1 MSDLDFSI
9 DWLSSGSTDPIF
21 RDTSAQLAIKLDNVC
36 LTRNE
41 DLWSKTVRDS
51 ILVSVYPLA
60 SWLAGSWWRLNNEPL
75 PASGTRPPLAWRMA
89 HELGAANHGFVWPRI
104 LFVPDGETMSIWAE
118 PIATP
123 GQSVNYTTGL
133 ETVKT
138 LSMNEFQR
146 ATDVLVEN
154 VLSRLEAVEQGQTEL
169 ASLWALVKEDRNN
182 AEATQIR
189 QLEAQMGFDPEEC
202 LPAII
207 EEALRMQATTGQTAM
222 SELAPVFGDEISR
235 IGDLQRQSGLKG
247 RPQVTS
253 ADIDMYTTWAR
264 PWEQGVAAAKR
275 LRKNLDIKTD
285 LIPDSTLFH
294 LFGVTQGQ
302 VEQWSP
308 SDINPVAIAKPDH
321 AGAGHWN
328 LIPRKRHPI
337 AKRFEWA
344 RFIGDF
350 LSQPVG
356 SDAWLVSS
364 DLATARQKRQ
374 RAFAAEFLC
383 PIDALVDVLKGDY
396 SESAQEEA
404 AEHFEVSEKTV
415 ESLLANHGYIER
427 VEPQLPYRLLAV

>member
-1 MSDLDFSI
+1 MSNLDFSME
-9 DWLSSGSTDPIF
+9 WLSSGSTDPVF
-21 RDTSAQLAIKLDNVC
+21 RDTSAQLAICLDNVC

-60 SWLAGSWWRLNNEPL
+60 SWLAGSWWRLNHEPL
-75 PASGTRPPLAWRMA
+75 PATRPPLAWRMA

-146 ATDVLVEN
+146 ATDGLVEN
-154 VLSRLEAVEQGQTEL
+154 VLSRLEAVGQGQTEL

-182 AEATQIR
+182 AETTRVR

-202 LPAII
+202 LPAVIA
-207 EEALRMQATTGQTAM
+207 EALRMQATTGRTAM
-222 SELAPVFGDEISR
+222 SELAPVFGDAISR
-235 IGDLQRQSGLKG
+235 IGDLQRQSGLQG
-247 RPQVTS
+247 HPQVTS
-253 ADIDMYTTWAR
+253 DDIDMYTAWAR
-264 PWEQGVAAAKR
+264 PWEQGAAAAKR
-275 LRKNLDIKTD
+275 LRERLDNRTAPISDTALLD
-285 LIPDSTLFH
+285 LL
-294 LFGVTQGQ
+294 GVSQN
-302 VEQWSP
+302 EAALWSP
-308 SDINPVAIAKPDH
+308 AKNPVAIAKPNH
-321 AGAGHWN
+321 AGHWD
-328 LIPRKRHPI
+328 LIPRKPHPI

-344 RFIGDF
+344 RFLGDF
-350 LSQPVG
+350 LSHPVG
-356 SDAWLVSS
+356 SDGWLVSS

-404 AEHFEVSEKTV
+404 AEHFKVSEKTV
-415 ESLLANHGYIER
+415 GSLLANHGYIER
-427 VEPQLPYRLLAV
+427 VEPQLPYRLAV

>member
-1 MSDLDFSI
+1 MANLDFSM
-9 DWLSSGSTDPIF
+9 DWLSAGSTDPVF
-21 RDTSAQLAIKLDNVC
+21 RDTSAQLAICLDKVC

-60 SWLAGSWWRLNNEPL
+60 SWLAGSWWRLNHEPL
-75 PASGTRPPLAWRMA
+75 PATRPPLAWRMA

-133 ETVKT
+133 ETVKP

-146 ATDVLVEN
+146 ATDGLVES
-154 VLSRLEAVEQGQTEL
+154 VLSRLEAVGQGQTEL

-182 AEATQIR
+182 AETFQIR
-189 QLEAQMGFDPEEC
+189 QLEAQMGFDPAEC

-207 EEALRMQATTGQTAM
+207 AEALRMQATTGRTAM
-222 SELAPVFGDEISR
+222 SELAPVFGDAISR
-235 IGDLQRQSGLKG
+235 IGDLQRQSGLQG
-247 RPQVTS
+247 HPQVTS
-253 ADIDMYTTWAR
+253 ADIDMYTAWAR
-264 PWEQGVAAAKR
+264 PWEQGAAAAKR
-275 LRKNLDIKTD
+275 LRERLDNRTAPISDTALLD
-285 LIPDSTLFH
+285 LL
-294 LFGVTQGQ
+294 GVSQK
-302 VEQWSP
+302 EAALWSP
-308 SDINPVAIAKPDH
+308 AKNPVAIAKP
-321 AGAGHWN
+321 GYAGHWD
-328 LIPRKRHPI
+328 LIPRKPHPI

-344 RFIGDF
+344 RFLGDF

-356 SDAWLVSS
+356 SDGWLVSS

-383 PIDALVDVLKGDY
+383 PIDVLVDVLNGDY

-404 AEHFEVSEKTV
+404 AEHFKVSEKTV
-415 ESLLANHGYIER
+415 GSLLANHGYIER
-427 VEPQLPYRLLAV
+427 VEPQLPYRLAV

>member
-1 MSDLDFSI
+1 MSNLDFSI
-9 DWLSSGSTDPIF
+9 EWLSSGSTDPVF
-21 RDTSAQLAIKLDNVC
+21 RDTSAQLSICLDNVC

-75 PASGTRPPLAWRMA
+75 PAAGPRPPLAWRMA

-104 LFVPDGETMSIWAE
+104 LFVPDGESMSVWAE

-123 GQSVNYTTGL
+123 GQSVNYTIGL

-146 ATDVLVEN
+146 ATDGVVES
-154 VLSRLEAVEQGQTEL
+154 VLSRLEAVGQGQTEL

-182 AEATQIR
+182 AEATRIR

-202 LPAII
+202 SPAILD
-207 EEALRMQATTGQTAM
+207 EALRMQVTTGETAM
-222 SELAPVFGDEISR
+222 SELAPVFGDDISR
-235 IGDLQRQSGLKG
+235 IGDLQRQSGLQG
-247 RPQVTS
+247 HPQVTF
-253 ADIDMYTTWAR
+253 ADIDMLTTRAR

-275 LRKNLDIKTD
+275 LRKHLCNNTAPISDTA
-285 LIPDSTLFH
+285 LFE
-294 LFGVTQGQ
+294 LLGVSQKQ
-302 VEQWSP
+302 AELCSP
-308 SDINPVAIAKPDH
+308 ARNPVAIAKPNH
-321 AGAGHWN
+321 GGNWS

-337 AKRFEWA
+337 GKRFEWA

-350 LSQPVG
+350 VSQPVG
-356 SDAWLVSS
+356 SDGWLVSS

-383 PIDALVDVLKGDY
+383 PIESLVDMLKGDY
-396 SESAQEEA
+396 SESSREEA
-404 AEHFEVSEKTV
+404 ADYFKVSEETV
-415 ESLLANHGYIER
+415 KSHLANHEYIER
-427 VEPQLPYRLLAV
+427 VEPQLPYRLAV

>member
-1 MSDLDFSI
+1 MSNLDFSM
-9 DWLSSGSTDPIF
+9 DWLSAGSTDPVF
-21 RDTSAQLAIKLDNVC
+21 RDTSAQLAICLDNVC

-41 DLWSKTVRDS
+41 DLWSRTVRDS

-75 PASGTRPPLAWRMA
+75 PATRPPLAWRMA

-146 ATDVLVEN
+146 ATDGLVEN
-154 VLSRLEAVEQGQTEL
+154 VLSRLEAVGQGQTEL

-182 AEATQIR
+182 TETTRVR

-207 EEALRMQATTGQTAM
+207 EEALRMQATTGQAAM
-222 SELAPVFGDEISR
+222 SELAPVFGEAIDKIV
-235 IGDLQRQSGLKG
+235 GLQEQSGLQG
-247 RPQVTS
+247 HPQVTS
-253 ADIDMYTTWAR
+253 ADIDMFTTWAR

-275 LRKNLDIKTD
+275 LRERLDNSTAPISDNTLLD
-285 LIPDSTLFH
+285 LL
-294 LFGVTQGQ
+294 GVSQN
-302 VEQWSP
+302 EAALWSP
-308 SDINPVAIAKPDH
+308 AKNPVAIAKPNH
-321 AGAGHWN
+321 GGHWS
-328 LIPRKRHPI
+328 LIPRKPHPI

-344 RFIGDF
+344 RFIGDV

-356 SDAWLVSS
+356 SDGWLVSS

-404 AEHFEVSEKTV
+404 AEHFKVSEKTV
-415 ESLLANHGYIER
+415 GSLLANHGYIER
-427 VEPQLPYRLLAV
+427 VEPQLPYRLAV

>member
-1 MSDLDFSI
+1 
-9 DWLSSGSTDPIF
+9 
-21 RDTSAQLAIKLDNVC
+21 
-36 LTRNE
+36 
-41 DLWSKTVRDS
+41 
-51 ILVSVYPLA
+51 
-60 SWLAGSWWRLNNEPL
+60 
-75 PASGTRPPLAWRMA
+75 MA

-146 ATDVLVEN
+146 ATDGLVEN
-154 VLSRLEAVEQGQTEL
+154 VLSRLEAVGQGQTEL

-182 AEATQIR
+182 TETTRVR

-207 EEALRMQATTGQTAM
+207 EEALRMQATTGQAAM
-222 SELAPVFGDEISR
+222 SELAPVFGEAIDKIV
-235 IGDLQRQSGLKG
+235 GLQEQSGLQG
-247 RPQVTS
+247 HPQVTS
-253 ADIDMYTTWAR
+253 ADIDMFTTWAR

-275 LRKNLDIKTD
+275 LRERLDNSTAPISDNTLLD
-285 LIPDSTLFH
+285 LL
-294 LFGVTQGQ
+294 GVSQN
-302 VEQWSP
+302 EAALWSP
-308 SDINPVAIAKPDH
+308 AKNPVAIAKPNH
-321 AGAGHWN
+321 GGHWS
-328 LIPRKRHPI
+328 LIPRKPHPI

-344 RFIGDF
+344 RFIGDV

-356 SDAWLVSS
+356 SDGWLVSS

-404 AEHFEVSEKTV
+404 AEHFKVSEKTV
-415 ESLLANHGYIER
+415 GSLLANHGYIER
-427 VEPQLPYRLLAV
+427 VEPQLPYRLAV